1 MKLIWSPEAIDDL
14 LSIRQYIAQD
24 DPATA
29 REIVAAIV
37 TLIEHQLPRFPQS
50 GRTGRVEGTRELI
63 VPRLPFIISYRATAE
78 SIDVLRVYH
87 ASRIWPDQL

>member
-24 DPATA
+24 DPDTA

-37 TLIEHQLPRFPQS
+37 TLVEHQLPRFPQS

-63 VPRLPFIISYRATAE
+63 IPRLPFIIPYRATAE

-87 ASRIWPDQL
+87 ASRMWPDQL